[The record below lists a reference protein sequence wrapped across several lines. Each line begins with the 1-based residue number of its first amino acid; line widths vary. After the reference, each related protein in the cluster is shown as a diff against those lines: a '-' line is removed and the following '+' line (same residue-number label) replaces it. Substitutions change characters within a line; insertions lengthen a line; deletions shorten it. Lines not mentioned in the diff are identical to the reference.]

1 MSAMPTFA
9 KGEVLFEVALPAAG
23 RARIAVFSAATE
35 DPNPIHVDDAF
46 AHRAGFPTVLQQG
59 PMTTAQFARLL
70 LESAGGASLKTLDV
84 TFTAPVFPEDS
95 LTLRA
100 VVEETGTTI
109 RCALTATK
117 GDGTKTA
124 TGTAELSR
132 SS

>member
-1 MSAMPTFA
+1 MPAFA

-23 RARIAVFSAATE
+23 RERIAEFSAATE
-35 DPNPIHVDDAF
+35 DPNPIHVDDDF

-70 LESAGGASLKTLDV
+70 EQVAGIGSLKVLDV
-84 TFTAPVFPEDS
+84 TFTAPVFPHDS

-100 VVEETGTTI
+100 VVDEAGTTV
-109 RCALTATK
+109 RCNLTASK

-124 TGTAELSR
+124 TGTAELSPQP
-132 SS
+132 